1 MGRIMIMIIY
11 GKNINLRTVEI
22 DDAEFVF
29 NMRQNPNRVKYLTK
43 ITGTI
48 ESQHEWIKI
57 VSRGKEGKEYYFV
70 IESEDGEKLGLVRM
84 YDF

>member
-1 MGRIMIMIIY
+1 MIIY
-11 GKNINLRTVEI
+11 SKNINLRTVEI

-29 NMRQNPNRVKYLTK
+29 NMKQNPNRVRYLTK

-57 VSRGKEGKEYYFV
+57 VSRGEKKEKN
-70 IESEDGEKLGLVRM
+70 ITL
-84 YDF
+84 